1 MFDLDEFFV
10 DVRVNLRGAYV
21 GVSEQ
26 FLQNAQVHS
35 RFQTVRGKAVA
46 ERVRG
51 HLLVQVH
58 RMLLYD
64 FPGPHAGHRFSVRVE
79 DDVVCRRVGEGA
91 ALFDPCA
98 EVFFGLASKWHE
110 ALLVALADGHQPFVF
125 EIDLRKLYAER
136 L

>member
-1 MFDLDEFFV
+1 M
-10 DVRVNLRGAYV
+10 
-21 GVSEQ
+21 
-26 FLQNAQVHS
+26 
-35 RFQTVRGKAVA
+35 
-46 ERVRG
+46 RG

-98 EVFFGLASKWHE
+98 EIFFRLAAERYKT
-110 ALLVALADGHQPFVF
+110 LLVALADGHKPFVF
-125 EIDLRKLYAER
+125 EVDLRKLYAER